1 MENFLQFIN
10 QLNPADVVVA
20 KKKKGLGRVLNHY
33 IVYVGDGVF
42 IGNLKQGVKLL
53 TYSELLELLSDYEP
67 VRIIPFNGSDYQ
79 RVQAINRANTRIG
92 DRYSLLNFNCEHFA
106 NWVQKGKEKS
116 LQVTIVVVLIALGI
130 ISYNL
135 LKIDNGKRR

>member
-1 MENFLQFIN
+1 MKDFLQFIN

-67 VRIIPFNGSDYQ
+67 VRAIPFNGSDYQ
-79 RVQAINRANTRIG
+79 RVQVVNRANARIG

-106 NWVQKGKEKS
+106 NWVQKGKES
-116 LQVTIVVVLIALGI
+116 SSQVIVGLFAFALIIFGL
-130 ISYNL
+130 Y
-135 LKIDNGKRR
+135 KIKTNGKR